1 MILQFIAIAWEEV
14 GKAGRAESETV
25 IGGMSKRAKILINIS
40 FTYIEISRRVT
51 KEGVQL

>member
-1 MILQFIAIAWEEV
+1 MNLQFIAIAWEEV
-14 GKAGRAESETV
+14 GKGRTESETV
-25 IGGMSKRAKILINIS
+25 IGGMSKRSKILINIS